1 MMNDITVETHC
12 HTYYSKDCLMNPRR
26 LIEVCR
32 KRGIDRLCI
41 TDHNTCEGAFEM
53 ASLAPDLI
61 IPGVE
66 IMTTQGELLVLFVEH
81 EVPHGLN
88 PMDTIER
95 FRAQGAVI
103 SVSHPFDYHRSGSW
117 SESDLRLI
125 APYVDAIEIFN
136 SRSINVWMNKHASLF
151 ARELGLLAT
160 VGSDAHTYSEVGKS
174 TIYMKA
180 YEDPDEFVANLNS
193 AFLNTKRSNPL
204 VHLASR
210 WAVLA
215 RKISN
220 LSQEISTQ

>member
-180 YEDPDEFVANLNS
+180 YEDPDEFVTNLNS

>member
-1 MMNDITVETHC
+1 MMMNDIIVETHC

-180 YEDPDEFVANLNS
+180 YEDPDEFVTNLNS

-220 LSQEISTQ
+220 R

>member
-32 KRGIDRLCI
+32 KRGIDRLCV

-81 EVPHGLN
+81 EVPYGLN

-103 SVSHPFDYHRSGSW
+103 SVSHPFDHHRNGSW
-117 SESDLRLI
+117 CESDLRLI
-125 APYVDAIEIFN
+125 APYVDAIETFN
-136 SRSINVWMNKHASLF
+136 SRSINTGMNKRASLL
-151 ARELGLLAT
+151 AHKLGLLAT
-160 VGSDAHTYSEVGKS
+160 VGSDAHTYAEVGKS

-180 YEDPDEFVANLNS
+180 YEDRDEFVTNLNS
-193 AFLNTKRSNPL
+193 AFLNTKHSNPL

-215 RKISN
+215 RKKSN
-220 LSQEISTQ
+220 L

>member
-1 MMNDITVETHC
+1 MKNDITVETHC

-32 KRGIDRLCI
+32 KRGIDRLCV

-81 EVPHGLN
+81 EVPYGLN

-103 SVSHPFDYHRSGSW
+103 SVSHPFDYHRNGSW
-117 SESDLRLI
+117 CESDLRLI
-125 APYVDAIEIFN
+125 APYVDAIETFN
-136 SRSINVWMNKHASLF
+136 SRSINTRMNKRASLL
-151 ARELGLLAT
+151 AHELGLLAT

-180 YEDPDEFVANLNS
+180 YEDRDEFVTNLNS
-193 AFLNTKRSNPL
+193 AVLNTKHSNPL

-220 LSQEISTQ
+220 L

>member
-180 YEDPDEFVANLNS
+180 YEDPDEFVTNLNS

-220 LSQEISTQ
+220 R

>member
-180 YEDPDEFVANLNS
+180 YEDADEFVTNLNS